1 MFSFYRLARRACS
14 CPNIPLMTDTEKK
27 LVVTSRERGGRRGKL
42 GERYRLRY
50 KINKTQG
57 CNVQHSEYGQC
68 FIIMLIGM

>member
-1 MFSFYRLARRACS
+1 
-14 CPNIPLMTDTEKK
+14 MTDTENK

-50 KINKTQG
+50 KISKTQG